1 MCFTSSKSYKL
12 LPLRYRKATVRNTKA
27 DKSRVLRGV
36 AWDVLDLVKD

>member
-27 DKSRVLRGV
+27 DKKQGIKGRGLGHTEHG
-36 AWDVLDLVKD
+36 D